1 MPVDDGKGR
10 RGRMENSRRE
20 ENGRGAV
27 PSRKPL
33 SVWVKIGLV
42 LAVLWFGVWVRAAYA
57 ANTCGGS
64 DSDLEGY
71 LKEFHHTEVTLLKV
85 SQEGRVKAAL
95 YEREDLGLCTA
106 IFQRRLLGLRWAYD
120 GMNIAPETGLALTGS
135 WNEGTF
141 GLTKCEAVVFGD
153 NRSGAVDAYTVTD
166 AESVGRTDLEA
177 DYVLDVYVLDGAE
190 QLPQDLV
197 QYGPDGSV
205 LEEER

>member
-1 MPVDDGKGR
+1 
-10 RGRMENSRRE
+10 MENSRRE
-20 ENGRGAV
+20 EHGREAV

-33 SVWVKIGLV
+33 PLWVKIGLV
-42 LAVLWFGVWVRAAYA
+42 LAALWLGVSVRTAYA
-57 ANTCGGS
+57 ADTCGGS
-64 DSDLEGY
+64 DSALETY
-71 LKEFHHTEVTLLKV
+71 LEEFYHAEVTLLKV

-135 WNEGTF
+135 WNAGTF
-141 GLTKCEAVVFGD
+141 GFTTCEAVVFGD

-177 DYVLDVYVLDGAE
+177 DYILDVYVLDGAE
-190 QLPQDLV
+190 QLPLDLV